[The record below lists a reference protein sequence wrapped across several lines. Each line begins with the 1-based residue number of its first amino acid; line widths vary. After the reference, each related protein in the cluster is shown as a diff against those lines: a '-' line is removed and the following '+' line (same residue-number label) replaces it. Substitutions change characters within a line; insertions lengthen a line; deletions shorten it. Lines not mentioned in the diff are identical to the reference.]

1 MHRFIVSFHFCPSR
15 VPLSV
20 IEGFSLGSYP
30 FFLPLSHT
38 RHAFYT
44 LHSAFYC
51 GLGSFIIIPHS
62 FFCRLIRT
70 IIIHCIFKLS
80 TIVQSGRYGF
90 KRCILHERFMDLS
103 GITLDIFP
111 RHAVKD
117 IDSPFIPEAVKR
129 PHITNIREAQ
139 IQIVYNFV
147 YVITF
152 YESQSK
158 NSGVK

>member
-1 MHRFIVSFHFCPSR
+1 VTTRVDKNLSNRIKISSIMHRFIVSFHFCPSR

-117 IDSPFIPEAVKR
+117 IL
-129 PHITNIREAQ
+129 IRLSFQ
-139 IQIVYNFV
+139 RQWRGH
-147 YVITF
+147 T
-152 YESQSK
+152 
-158 NSGVK
+158 